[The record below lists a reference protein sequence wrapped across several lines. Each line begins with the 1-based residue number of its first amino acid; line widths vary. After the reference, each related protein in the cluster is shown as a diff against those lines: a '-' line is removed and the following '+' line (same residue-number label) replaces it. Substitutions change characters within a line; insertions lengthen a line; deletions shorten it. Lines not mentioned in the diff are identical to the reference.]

1 MDVGISAH
9 SSDTQAHNKEHASN
23 DLIAEQNTFNRMV
36 IDPDTALTEL
46 AIDPDV
52 IDLTLSD

>member
-1 MDVGISAH
+1 MDVSISAH
-9 SSDTQAHNKEHASN
+9 SSDTQAQNTEHASN
-23 DLIAEQNTFNRMV
+23 DLVAEQNTFNRMV

>member
-1 MDVGISAH
+1 MAH
-9 SSDTQAHNKEHASN
+9 SSDTQAHNTEHASN
-23 DLIAEQNTFNRMV
+23 DLVAEQNTFNRMV